1 MPGVV
6 VTLGASSAPRV
17 RTHRVAIARVP
28 GPTLHMPQAS
38 VCSCV
43 CLCVQQRKYD
53 LHYRVALIIN
63 YLGHCV
69 SVAALV
75 AAFLLFLALR

>member
-28 GPTLHMPQAS
+28 GPPSTCPRPLS
-38 VCSCV
+38 VR
-43 CLCVQQRKYD
+43 CLSVQQRKYD
-53 LHYRVALIIN
+53 LHYRVALIVN